1 MDLDEAA
8 SEHNASQQFERLVFF
23 SDAVFAIAITVLV
36 LDMKLLS
43 GKDIVLDLNAM
54 IPKFVG
60 FGVSFFVIDIYWI
73 AHHRLFGTLKR
84 EDGKLRVVNLAFL
97 ASVVFLPFS
106 TSALAERPSVSASV
120 ILYALAVA
128 SVGVLLILLT
138 FAARRPGLMRPKE
151 TRGGTL
157 PLSSGRLEPRRS
169 FCFPR
174 LSQCGSPGGRRC
186 PGLRSGP
193 PSRVREGRTTSSA
206 QCRWQTSTC
215 STQATRLASTSS

>member
-36 LDMKLLS
+36 LDLKLPP
-43 GKDIVLDLNAM
+43 GGDIVSDLNAM

-60 FGVSFFVIDIYWI
+60 FGVSFFVIGIYWI

-84 EDGKLRVVNLAFL
+84 EDGKLRVVNLTFL
-97 ASVVFLPFS
+97 ASVVFLPFP
-106 TSALAERPSVSASV
+106 TSALAERPSVTASV

-128 SVGVLLILLT
+128 SVGLLLILLT

-157 PLSSGRLEPRRS
+157 HFVIRSLGAPTVFLLSTLIALREPRLAT
-169 FCFPR
+169 
-174 LSQCGSPGGRRC
+174 LSWLAIWPAITVFERVGRRVQLNVD
-186 PGLRSGP
+186 GGQ
-193 PSRVREGRTTSSA
+193 G
-206 QCRWQTSTC
+206 
-215 STQATRLASTSS
+215 